1 MVRLVKSAGWIVYY
15 RDENDDIRFLLIKRH
30 ALSGKIEWV
39 APKGKIQRWETPE
52 DAALREAS
60 EETGLP
66 MNTLIVRHKVWSATI
81 KWLEDRDW
89 KFEKEVTYFLM
100 KYEWDPNMVDIWLVE
115 WYLGTYK
122 WAKIDNVLN
131 LIYYRDI
138 RELFRKWYT
147 MLQDQDR
154 KNDVKKNFMKKLEL

>member
-1 MVRLVKSAGWIVYY
+1 MVRLVKSAWWIVYY

-39 APKGKIQRWETPE
+39 APKGKIQSGETSE
-52 DAALREAS
+52 DAALRETS

-66 MNTLIVRHKVWSATI
+66 MNTLVVRHKVGSATI

-100 KYEWDPNMVDIWLVE
+100 KYEGDPAMVDIQLVE
-115 WYLGTYK
+115 GYLWTSK

-131 LIYYRDI
+131 LIYYGDI
-138 RELFRKWYT
+138 RELFRKWFT
-147 MLQDQDR
+147 MLQDQER
-154 KNDVKKNFMKKLEL
+154 KNDVKKDFMKKLEL

>member
-1 MVRLVKSAGWIVYY
+1 MVRLVKSAGWIIYY
-15 RDENDDIRFLLIKRH
+15 HDEDGNIKFLLIKRH

-39 APKGKIQRWETPE
+39 APKGKVQRWESPE
-52 DAALREAS
+52 GAALREAS

-66 MNTLIVRHKVWSATI
+66 MNALIVRHKVWFATI
-81 KWLEDRDW
+81 KWLEDREG

-100 KYEWDPNMVDIWLVE
+100 RYEWDPCMVDIWLVE